1 MLLLF
6 CLTKIYSNNNNENDK
21 IIDKVLTEVLG
32 IATVYRFQDK
42 LIIY

>member
-6 CLTKIYSNNNNENDK
+6 CLTKIYSNNENDK